1 MKEVQLQELISMD
14 YNPMN
19 IVHNAFNG
27 PNLSSVDPV
36 TNAVVHLFH
45 PRIDDWKEHFALVEG
60 SIVGLTP
67 KGRATVRLLCMNAP
81 RRVQLRKEWAKEQK
95 DW

>member
-1 MKEVQLQELISMD
+1 MTAFRSWPLHVTDVTPSMV
-14 YNPMN
+14 PT
-19 IVHNAFNG
+19 
-27 PNLSSVDPV
+27 LSSVDPV

-45 PRIDDWKEHFALVEG
+45 PRLDDWKEHFDLVEG

-81 RRVQLRKEWAKEQK
+81 RRVQLREEWTKEQK